1 MTNKFL
7 LNRSGMSPEV
17 TCRKGRHAIGSI
29 LSRLCLASLICL
41 CMLTIGSGNVW
52 GATKVISYED
62 SDLDTETTIAAANQS
77 SGSAGKVS
85 WSATSATW
93 NNGSSKKRWEW
104 AANSSITFSVSSGY
118 EITQVVIKTSSTT
131 QTISVT
137 SPSGTTITGNNS
149 TNCTISD
156 INASS
161 VTIAIPNAGAYYIK
175 NENVYVTYTESGG
188 GGGTPTCETPTFS
201 PAEGSY
207 IGTQSVTISSTTTGS
222 TIYYTTNGSTPTT
235 SSSSGSAGAASA
247 TVSVSNSQ
255 TLKAYAVK
263 AGAND
268 SEVATAT
275 YTIVSC
281 DHDDFD
287 WDLSTNSYTTGPDE
301 EVTWSG
307 TYATM
312 HNEGTNAT
320 NYLGGDANSRTSSR
334 FYSGNA
340 LTITPA
346 SGVTISHVV
355 FTATTD
361 GYASTL
367 RGSTWT
373 NAAASGSGSY
383 VIVTPTDGT
392 SAFSAAV
399 GGTCGFTNVNV
410 CYSACNTL
418 GSINGSINFETVFEP
433 VSPFVQPPEPRWHNL
448 DPFPD
453 QSRILPHLIYTMYI
467 SRDFGYT
474 PFCHFIQKPAFFTH
488 FCPFLLDPFFVNLY
502 CACIVLVLYL
512 YCSLYL
518 FLIQPVL
525 FLLQKIA

>member
-1 MTNKFL
+1 M
-7 LNRSGMSPEV
+7 
-17 TCRKGRHAIGSI
+17 
-29 LSRLCLASLICL
+29 
-41 CMLTIGSGNVW
+41 
-52 GATKVISYED
+52 
-62 SDLDTETTIAAANQS
+62 
-77 SGSAGKVS
+77 
-85 WSATSATW
+85 
-93 NNGSSKKRWEW
+93 
-104 AANSSITFSVSSGY
+104 
-118 EITQVVIKTSSTT
+118 
-131 QTISVT
+131 
-137 SPSGTTITGNNS
+137 
-149 TNCTISD
+149 
-156 INASS
+156 
-161 VTIAIPNAGAYYIK
+161 
-175 NENVYVTYTESGG
+175 
-188 GGGTPTCETPTFS
+188 
-201 PAEGSY
+201 
-207 IGTQSVTISSTTTGS
+207 
-222 TIYYTTNGSTPTT
+222 STPST
-235 SSSSGSAGAASA
+235 SSSSGTAGAASA
-247 TVSVSNSQ
+247 TVSVSSSQ

-263 AGAND
+263 AGSDD

-287 WDLSTNSYTTGPDE
+287 WDLRTNSYTTGPGE

-392 SAFSAAV
+392 SAFYAAV

-418 GSINGSINFETVFEP
+418 GSINGS
-433 VSPFVQPPEPRWHNL
+433 
-448 DPFPD
+448 
-453 QSRILPHLIYTMYI
+453 
-467 SRDFGYT
+467 
-474 PFCHFIQKPAFFTH
+474 FF
-488 FCPFLLDPFFVNLY
+488 
-502 CACIVLVLYL
+502 
-512 YCSLYL
+512 
-518 FLIQPVL
+518 
-525 FLLQKIA
+525 

>member
-1 MTNKFL
+1 MKHLNFL
-7 LNRSGMSPEV
+7 SNLLSLSLGSPCTDV
-17 TCRKGRHAIGSI
+17 SLDR
-29 LSRLCLASLICL
+29 RL
-41 CMLTIGSGNVW
+41 TVG
-52 GATKVISYED
+52 
-62 SDLDTETTIAAANQS
+62 
-77 SGSAGKVS
+77 
-85 WSATSATW
+85 
-93 NNGSSKKRWEW
+93 
-104 AANSSITFSVSSGY
+104 
-118 EITQVVIKTSSTT
+118 
-131 QTISVT
+131 
-137 SPSGTTITGNNS
+137 SPSGRYCSGLMRLVFILAILLTVGVGNAWGVDETVTWSVSTSTANTISKDSGTLPTGASASMSSNDS
-149 TNCTISD
+149 QTDKSQLTSGKKQTFTLTGMDGCTIKG
-156 INASS
+156 
-161 VTIAIPNAGAYYIK
+161 VTINMKKSSKGSSATVTVKVGSTTLQSGQSITLSTTAGDKTVTLA
-175 NENVYVTYTESGG
+175 NTTTVVGTSENVVITVTAAKSSAYVLKYKVTYEAGG
-188 GGGTPTCETPTFS
+188 SGTPTCATPTFS
-201 PAEGSY
+201 PAAGSY

-247 TVSVSNSQ
+247 TVSVSSSQ

-263 AGAND
+263 AGSDD

-287 WDLSTNSYTTGPDE
+287 WDLRTNSYTTGPGE

-418 GSINGSINFETVFEP
+418 GSINGS
-433 VSPFVQPPEPRWHNL
+433 
-448 DPFPD
+448 
-453 QSRILPHLIYTMYI
+453 
-467 SRDFGYT
+467 
-474 PFCHFIQKPAFFTH
+474 FF
-488 FCPFLLDPFFVNLY
+488 
-502 CACIVLVLYL
+502 
-512 YCSLYL
+512 
-518 FLIQPVL
+518 
-525 FLLQKIA
+525 